1 MSWMHRVRLRVL
13 ALIVGVVFTA
23 IGVISF
29 AAMPVWPVIGVA
41 VAAVAVA
48 FSSVTARLT
57 HTVCWGCGKDITS
70 QPLGEYGAA
79 CPHCGAVNQ
88 PLASDDSETLDRDDA
103 EA

>member
-1 MSWMHRVRLRVL
+1 MTWMHRLRLRVL
-13 ALIVGVVFTA
+13 ALIVGAAFTA
-23 IGVISF
+23 IGIISF

-48 FSSVTARLT
+48 FSSVTSRLA
-57 HTVCWGCGKDITS
+57 HPVCWGCGQDIAT
-70 QPLGEYGAA
+70 QPLGEYGAT

-88 PLASDDSETLDRDDA
+88 PLAGDSTALPDRDDA